1 MSVQWNIIGCIVFS
15 GLCSFASLVVSTLPV
30 IQGFP
35 VSVCLSVCLSIPNPC
50 NTLSHWALCMQVHV
64 YVCEKGGPVGDNH
77 SVQACLAYHLPSAPL
92 LLPCM

>member
-15 GLCSFASLVVSTLPV
+15 SLCSCASLVVSTLPV

-35 VSVCLSVCLSIPNPC
+35 VSVCLSVRLSIPNPC
-50 NTLSHWALCMQVHV
+50 SALSHRALCMQVH
-64 YVCEKGGPVGDNH
+64 VCEKGGPVGDNH

-92 LLPCM
+92 LLPRM